1 MNAVVSKFGKVYVAL
16 LTKHSQRNKRKGNFM
31 ERLTIR
37 NSDGSVSQ
45 PTNLNWAAAL
55 ERLAAYEDTGLT
67 PEEVLQKSETN
78 NRPQYVIKLDGD
90 YYAGRNEKY
99 TGMYNISGLGAFG
112 AKKMSLE
119 TAEETKTFYEKFGR
133 KVEIEKYDARA
144 YLAIELESIIQHEKK
159 RVSTG
164 EICGYAILNG
174 AQHAL
179 MYLKQ
184 L

>member
-1 MNAVVSKFGKVYVAL
+1 MHRGAL
-16 LTKHSQRNKRKGNFM
+16 
-31 ERLTIR
+31 
-37 NSDGSVSQ
+37 
-45 PTNLNWAAAL
+45 
-55 ERLAAYEDTGLT
+55 
-67 PEEVLQKSETN
+67 
-78 NRPQYVIKLDGD
+78 
-90 YYAGRNEKY
+90 
-99 TGMYNISGLGAFG
+99 G

-144 YLAIELESIIQHEKK
+144 YLAIELKSIIQHEKE

-164 EICGYAILNG
+164 EICGYAIING

-179 MYLKQ
+179 MHLEQ